1 MRLYSVSLERE
12 KKKKRNRERERER
25 GGRREGWGKKYISR
39 KKVKKI

>member
-12 KKKKRNRERERER
+12 RRKKKRNRERER